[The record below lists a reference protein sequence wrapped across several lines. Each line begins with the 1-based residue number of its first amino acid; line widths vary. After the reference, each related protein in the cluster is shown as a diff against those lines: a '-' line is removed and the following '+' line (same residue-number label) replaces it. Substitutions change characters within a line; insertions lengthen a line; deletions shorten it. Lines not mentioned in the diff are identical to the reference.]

1 MADGIG
7 RIIRCMSYLRRV
19 RSLAWILVA
28 AGVGLLAL
36 SFVLDPTPVTYT
48 TVHLS
53 GGTQRVPVTHDHAVD
68 YVISA
73 SRIAGVAL
81 LIAGAYLGYRSY
93 RPDAVVVDDTLPPSG
108 YDKYAN
114 VSPIHG
120 DPSSRSGI
128 G

>member
-1 MADGIG
+1 M
-7 RIIRCMSYLRRV
+7 IRGMSHVRRF
-19 RSLAWILVA
+19 RPFAWVLLA

-53 GGTQRVPVTHDHAVD
+53 GGTQRVPVSHDHAID
-68 YVISA
+68 YLISA
-73 SRIAGVAL
+73 ARIAGIAL
-81 LIAGAYLGYRSY
+81 LIAGAYLAYRSR
-93 RPDAVVVDDTLPPSG
+93 RPDAVVVDDTLPPTG

-120 DPSSRSGI
+120 DPASRSGI

>member
-1 MADGIG
+1 MIRAMSHVR
-7 RIIRCMSYLRRV
+7 RIRP
-19 RSLAWILVA
+19 LAWVLLA
-28 AGVGLLAL
+28 AGAGMLAL
-36 SFVLDPTPVTYT
+36 SLVLDPTPVTYT

-53 GGTQRVPVTHDHAVD
+53 GGTQRVPVSHDHAVD

-81 LIAGAYLGYRSY
+81 LIGGAYLGYRSR
-93 RPDAVVVDDTLPPSG
+93 RPDAIVVDDTMPPTG

-114 VSPIHG
+114 VSEIHG
-120 DPSSRSGI
+120 DPAGRSGI